1 MRVSPGIVVTFF
13 PMLAQDT
20 AVEDGSQFVPTGYTA
35 FLLQSK
41 SQTNATATK
50 STHVYAGD
58 ASTI

>member
-1 MRVSPGIVVTFF
+1 
-13 PMLAQDT
+13 MLAQDT
-20 AVEDGSQFVPTGYTA
+20 AVEDGSQFVTTGYTA